1 MAESRA
7 ARAAPAGHSDALS
20 HATVAHQFDDPAQ
33 QREAYTL
40 GMWTFLAT
48 EVMFFGGLFAGYLVN
63 RWRFPAAFAEASHHT
78 KLALG
83 TLNTGV
89 LLASSLMMALALHAA
104 QEGRRKRL
112 VAFLLLTVLLGVV
125 FLGVKATEYSLEYEE
140 RLVPGLNF
148 AREGPEAQQV
158 ALFFVLYFFMTG
170 LHAVHVSIG
179 VGVIG
184 TMAFLAWRG
193 RFSAERHTAVEL
205 TGLYWHFVDV
215 VWVFLFPLL
224 YLLRR

>member
-1 MAESRA
+1 MAESHA
-7 ARAAPAGHSDALS
+7 ARAAPADHSVPIA
-20 HATVAHQFDDPAQ
+20 VAHQFDDPAQ
-33 QREAYTL
+33 QRESYTL

-78 KLALG
+78 RLALG
-83 TLNTGV
+83 TINTGV
-89 LLASSLMMALALHAA
+89 LLTSSLLMALALHAA

-125 FLGVKATEYSLEYEE
+125 FLGIKATEYSLEYDE

-148 AREGPEAQQV
+148 AREGPEARQV

-170 LHAVHVSIG
+170 LHAVHVTIG

-205 TGLYWHFVDV
+205 TGLYWHFVDI

-224 YLLRR
+224 YLIR